1 MIDNTIFFFLD
12 DTSVLRLWSILLLYV
27 TVGYYNYIIKNNVIL
42 KKQLLYMSV

>member
-1 MIDNTIFFFLD
+1 MIDNTIFFLD